1 MSVCHSRFYA
11 PGYYRAA
18 LFLTGRRFR
27 NASGVTDRAEP
38 GAYRTKPEVV
48 ISKPGLVNPKP
59 GLVNPKPGLI
69 EARPAFGEGGGWN
82 FSGKKHGGLLYIYV
96 FQPLKISFKPS
107 ARNVFFWF
115 SGYLVMNDCFYQHS
129 GRALQS
135 KYPMK
140 SVNAFVM
147 ARRRRL
153 KEEWA
158 NWNFCLGETVKAKP
172 LEISV
177 IFARWMFEAFFLRL
191 KSVYNREG
199 HEGRSR
205 ESWHRSCYQGSIGSY
220 R

>member
-59 GLVNPKPGLI
+59 GLVKPKPGLI

-96 FQPLKISFKPS
+96 FQPL
-107 ARNVFFWF
+107 RNIVQTF
-115 SGYLVMNDCFYQHS
+115 SKKCF
-129 GRALQS
+129 L
-135 KYPMK
+135 
-140 SVNAFVM
+140 
-147 ARRRRL
+147 L
-153 KEEWA
+153 
-158 NWNFCLGETVKAKP
+158 
-172 LEISV
+172 
-177 IFARWMFEAFFLRL
+177 IFTIF
-191 KSVYNREG
+191 G
-199 HEGRSR
+199 HERLFLSAFRKGFAKQISDEKRQRVCHGAAEAAERGMSELKLLPWGNR
-205 ESWHRSCYQGSIGSY
+205 QG
-220 R
+220 